1 MSVVDVNIDA
11 TNIVVSADIG
21 STGTFLV
28 VACGM
33 SNNLTGTLSTI
44 DYSSKCG
51 NKYGPGDK
59 FDQSIEIDGLAID
72 QTGGTSKDSY
82 SALYGAYVAKTKFP
96 ARFGAL
102 NPGPTDHYFYGEV
115 FIEKMD
121 VEAPYNDSLKFKC
134 TFRVT
139 VPPLA
144 EYVGY

>member
-1 MSVVDVNIDA
+1 MSDVNIDA
-11 TNIVVSADIG
+11 TSIVVSADIG
-21 STGTFLV
+21 TTGTYKV

-33 SNNLTGTLSTI
+33 SNNLTGSLSTI

-59 FDQSIEIDGLAID
+59 FDQSIDIDGLAID
-72 QTGGTSKDSY
+72 QTGTASKDSY
-82 SALYGAYVAKTKFP
+82 SELYAAYIAKTKFP
-96 ARFGAL
+96 ARFGTL

>member
-1 MSVVDVNIDA
+1 MPTDVNIDA
-11 TNIVVSADIG
+11 TTIVISADIG

-28 VACGM
+28 VSCGT
-33 SNNLTGTLSTI
+33 SNNLTGSLSAI

-59 FDQSIEIDGLAID
+59 FDQSVEFDGIAID

-82 SALYGAYVAKTKFP
+82 SALYAAYIAKTKFP
-96 ARFGAL
+96 IRFGAAAL
-102 NPGPTDHYFYGEV
+102 GPTDHYFYGEV
-115 FIEKMD
+115 FIEKFD
-121 VEAPYNDSLKFKC
+121 LEAPYNDSLKFKA

>member
-1 MSVVDVNIDA
+1 MADVNLDA
-11 TNIVVSADIG
+11 TSIVVSADIAG
-21 STGTFLV
+21 LGTFKV

-33 SNNLTGTLSTI
+33 SNNMNASISQI

-72 QTGGTSKDSY
+72 QTGTLSKASY
-82 SALYGAYVAKTKFP
+82 SELYAAFIAKTKFN
-96 ARFGAL
+96 ARFGTL

-121 VEAPYNDSLKFKC
+121 VEAPYNDSLKFKA
-134 TFRVT
+134 TFKVT
-139 VPPLA
+139 VPPMA